1 MISKFEIGDS
11 MDNKSYFAVLNGTPI
26 YAISRKDYINGMLKK
41 ELDPTVYYMVVDV
54 GNVMFSD
61 GVLYG
66 KVVDKGRGVKK
77 LPATSWQN
85 ALNYEEPKPKVEVL
99 SERPTVEAMAT
110 EGSKRLQAVLDEAPV
125 AKASAEA
132 KLNKLV
138 AEGEKAV
145 EKVIAEGEVVR
156 QNTTESV
163 TKRKRTNPSSRK
175 RTSV

>member
-1 MISKFEIGDS
+1 M
-11 MDNKSYFAVLNGTPI
+11 SYFAVLNGTPI

-77 LPATSWQN
+77 LPAASWQD
-85 ALNYEEPKPKVEVL
+85 ALNYEEPKPKAEVL
-99 SERPTVEAMAT
+99 ITERPTVEAMVT
-110 EGSKRLQAVLDEAPV
+110 EGSKRLRAVLDEAPV

-132 KLNKLV
+132 KLNELV
-138 AEGEKAV
+138 AESNKAV
-145 EKVIAEGEVVR
+145 ETVIAEGRNAVAADVPA
-156 QNTTESV
+156 
-163 TKRKRTNPSSRK
+163 KRKRTNPSSRK

>member
-54 GNVMFSD
+54 DNVMFSD

-77 LPATSWQN
+77 LPAASWQD
-85 ALNYEEPKPKVEVL
+85 ALNYEEPKPKVKVL

-132 KLNKLV
+132 KLNELV
-138 AEGEKAV
+138 AEGNKAV
-145 EKVIAEGEVVR
+145 EKIVAEGRNVVA
-156 QNTTESV
+156 TESPA
-163 TKRKRTNPSSRK
+163 KRKRTNPSSRK

>member
-1 MISKFEIGDS
+1 MS
-11 MDNKSYFAVLNGTPI
+11 NYFAVLNGTPI
-26 YAISRKDYINGMLKK
+26 YAISKKDYINGMLKK

-77 LPATSWQN
+77 LPAASWQN
-85 ALNYEEPKPKVEVL
+85 ALNYEEPKPKVKVL
-99 SERPTVEAMAT
+99 SERPTVEAIAAY
-110 EGSKRLQAVLDEAPV
+110 GSEKLQAVLDEAPV
-125 AKASAEA
+125 AKASAET
-132 KLNKLV
+132 KLNELV

-156 QNTTESV
+156 KAAESA

>member
-1 MISKFEIGDS
+1 M
-11 MDNKSYFAVLNGTPI
+11 SYFAVLNGTPI
-26 YAISRKDYINGMLKK
+26 YAISKKDYIDGMLKK

-77 LPATSWQN
+77 LPAASWQD
-85 ALNYEEPKPKVEVL
+85 ALNYEEPKPKAEVI

-110 EGSKRLQAVLDEAPV
+110 EGSRRLKAVLDEAPV

-132 KLNKLV
+132 KLNELV
-138 AEGEKAV
+138 AEGNKAV
-145 EKVIAEGEVVR
+145 EKVVAEGETIRKAVAA
-156 QNTTESV
+156 TTEQPA
-163 TKRKRTNPSSRK
+163 KRKRTSRK